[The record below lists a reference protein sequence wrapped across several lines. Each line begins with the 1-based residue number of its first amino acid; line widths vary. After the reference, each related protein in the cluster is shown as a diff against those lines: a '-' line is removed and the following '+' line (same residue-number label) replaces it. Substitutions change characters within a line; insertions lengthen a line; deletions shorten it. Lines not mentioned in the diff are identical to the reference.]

1 MTELFSTKDHEWIK
15 MNGIEG
21 VVGITPYAS
30 EQLGDIVFVELPQK
44 GISFEQGKDVAV
56 IESVKAASEIYSPA
70 SGEIIET
77 NALLEENPE
86 IINDDPLNAGWLY
99 KIKIMNKE
107 DLKNLKKGK
116 KIDEHRVNWNWYRW
130 WWNISSFKRKCR
142 RNIE

>member
-1 MTELFSTKDHEWIK
+1 MTEIFYTKDHEWIK
-15 MNGIEG
+15 VNGIEG

-30 EQLGDIVFVELPQK
+30 EQLGDIVFVEKKKK

-107 DLKNLKKGK
+107 DLKNLMNEEDYNKLIGA
-116 KIDEHRVNWNWYRW
+116 
-130 WWNISSFKRKCR
+130 
-142 RNIE
+142 

>member
-1 MTELFSTKDHEWIK
+1 MTEIFYTKDHEWIK
-15 MNGIEG
+15 VNGIEG
-21 VVGITPYAS
+21 VVGITPYSS

-44 GISFEQGKDVAV
+44 GISFEQWKDVAV

-107 DLKNLKKGK
+107 DLKNLMNEEDYNKLIG
-116 KIDEHRVNWNWYRW
+116 V
-130 WWNISSFKRKCR
+130 
-142 RNIE
+142 

>member
-1 MTELFSTKDHEWIK
+1 MTEIFYTKDHEWIK
-15 MNGIEG
+15 VNGIEG
-21 VVGITPYAS
+21 VVGITSYAS

-107 DLKNLKKGK
+107 DLKNLMNEEDYNKLIG
-116 KIDEHRVNWNWYRW
+116 V
-130 WWNISSFKRKCR
+130 
-142 RNIE
+142 

>member
-1 MTELFSTKDHEWIK
+1 MTEIFYTKDHEWIK
-15 MNGIEG
+15 VNGIEG

-99 KIKIMNKE
+99 KIKIMTKE
-107 DLKNLKKGK
+107 DLKNLMNEEDYNKLIG
-116 KIDEHRVNWNWYRW
+116 V
-130 WWNISSFKRKCR
+130 
-142 RNIE
+142 

>member
-1 MTELFSTKDHEWIK
+1 MTEIFYTKDHEWIK
-15 MNGIEG
+15 VNGIEG

-107 DLKNLKKGK
+107 DLKNLMNEEDYKKLIG
-116 KIDEHRVNWNWYRW
+116 V
-130 WWNISSFKRKCR
+130 
-142 RNIE
+142 